1 MVSDSRAEATECMCH
16 DSTGSTQ
23 HFTGG
28 DAYNG
33 RMPFVSSRLTPVSM
47 LLAWAL
53 ALGVLMGISSAHSA
67 HATGDIT
74 VDFEV
79 TSVEITAGQD
89 IPAQITVTNSTDQD
103 LSAGTALV
111 TVDSTVL
118 GTVAEVEAW
127 LAAADGFT
135 RPGRYLDEVDVPAV
149 PAGQTITF
157 SQTLSQELARFG
169 SVWGPRGLA
178 LDYLVENTSL
188 AQGRTVTVFAAGAA
202 PSAFLGAVLALTPA
216 PDSSGIL
223 SRSELEL
230 LTGPSGLLTR
240 QLALASGRPVTVG
253 IDPRV
258 LASIS
263 LLGND
268 RPESVTR
275 WLSELSALP
284 NPSFLLA
291 YADADIAAQAQAG
304 ATQLLAP
311 VLPEIPAATSEPSAP
326 PGGEPSVSLEIEPT
340 LNNVGWPAASTVIES
355 DLEVFSQSGLVNL
368 ILSSQNISAGD
379 QRPSQA
385 VVSGFPSVVTNSAL
399 SKALEDSNT
408 GISAALL
415 AAAALDPS
423 TSGGLFAD
431 VSRETFSITELSA
444 RGQILDALLALSW
457 VSGTAPVFSADAT
470 AVTVV
475 NTPESDGRVA
485 AVKSLLERV
494 SAVQGFS
501 SVVDQPEMISGPV
514 QTDTAAVLS
523 VGWRSDSDWNAA
535 VSAQMKKS
543 FAVLNSVGVVTSSTV
558 NMVGGQ
564 VNIPVSV
571 RNDLDQPATVVVSA
585 SANNARLLVT
595 GSETITIQP
604 GAQTTAQI
612 PVQAQVS
619 NGSSLLTITLSSP
632 TGVVV
637 GSPAS
642 ISVNV
647 RADWESWGLLG
658 LGILFAGLIVAG
670 VVRTVRRKANVNGE

>member
-1 MVSDSRAEATECMCH
+1 
-16 DSTGSTQ
+16 
-23 HFTGG
+23 
-28 DAYNG
+28 
-33 RMPFVSSRLTPVSM
+33 MPFVSSRLTPVSI
-47 LLAWAL
+47 LLTWAL
-53 ALGVLMGISSAHSA
+53 AFGALLGISSTDSA
-67 HATGDIT
+67 RATGDIF
-74 VDFEV
+74 VDFQV

-89 IPAQITVTNSTDQD
+89 IPALITVTNSTDQD
-103 LSAGTALV
+103 LTAGTALV

-118 GTVAEVEAW
+118 GTVSEVEAW

-178 LDYLVENTSL
+178 LDYLVDNTSL
-188 AQGRTVTVFAAGAA
+188 AQARTVTVFATGTA
-202 PSAFLGAVLALTPA
+202 PSAFLGAVVALTPA
-216 PDSSGIL
+216 PDSPGIL

-240 QLALASGRPVTVG
+240 QLGLAAGRPVTIGV
-253 IDPRV
+253 DPRV

-263 LLGND
+263 LLGSD
-268 RPESVTR
+268 RPDSVTR

-311 VLPEIPAATSEPSAP
+311 ILPEIPATTGEPSAT
-326 PGGEPSVSLEIEPT
+326 PGGEPVVSPQVVPT
-340 LNNVGWPAASTVIES
+340 LNNVGWPAASTVVES
-355 DLEVFSQSGLVNL
+355 DLEVFAQSGLANL

-379 QRPSQA
+379 QRPSRA
-385 VVSGFPSVVTNSAL
+385 IVSGFPSVITNSAL
-399 SKALEDSNT
+399 SEALEDGNT

-444 RGQILDALLALSW
+444 RGQTLDALLALSW
-457 VSGTAPVFSADAT
+457 VSGTAPVFSADAS
-470 AVTVV
+470 AVAVV

-494 SAVQGFS
+494 SAVEGFS
-501 SVVDQPEMISGPV
+501 SVVDQPELISGPV

-523 VGWRSDSDWNAA
+523 VGWRSDSSWNAA

-658 LGILFAGLIVAG
+658 LGIVFAGLLVAG

>member
-1 MVSDSRAEATECMCH
+1 
-16 DSTGSTQ
+16 
-23 HFTGG
+23 
-28 DAYNG
+28 
-33 RMPFVSSRLTPVSM
+33 M

-53 ALGVLMGISSAHSA
+53 AFGALMGISSAHSA
-67 HATGDIT
+67 RANGDIS
-74 VDFEV
+74 VDFQV

-89 IPAQITVTNSTDQD
+89 IPALITVTNSTDQD

-118 GTVAEVEAW
+118 GTVSEVEAW

-135 RPGRYLDEVDVPAV
+135 RPGRYLDEVDIPAV
-149 PAGQTITF
+149 PSGETITF
-157 SQTLSQELARFG
+157 SQDLSQELARFG

-178 LDYLVENTSL
+178 LDYLVDNTSL
-188 AQGRTVTVFAAGAA
+188 AQARTVTVFATGAA
-202 PSAFLGAVLALTPA
+202 PSAFLGAVVALTPS
-216 PDSSGIL
+216 PDSLGIL

-240 QLALASGRPVTVG
+240 QLGLAAGRPVTIG

-258 LASIS
+258 LTSIS
-263 LLGND
+263 LLASD
-268 RPESVTR
+268 RPESVSR

-311 VLPEIPAATSEPSAP
+311 VLPEVPATPGEPSAT
-326 PGGEPSVSLEIEPT
+326 PGAEAEASLEVVPT

-355 DLEVFSQSGLVNL
+355 DLDVFTQSGLANL
-368 ILSSQNISAGD
+368 VLSSTNISSSD
-379 QRPSQA
+379 QRPSRA
-385 VVSGFPSVVTNSAL
+385 MVSGFPSVITNSAL
-399 SKALEDSNT
+399 SEALEDSNT
-408 GISAALL
+408 GVSAALL
-415 AAAALDPS
+415 AAAAIDPS
-423 TSGGLFAD
+423 TSGGMFAD

-444 RGQILDALLALSW
+444 RGQTLDALLALSW
-457 VSGTAPVFSADAT
+457 VSGSAPVFSADAS
-470 AVTVV
+470 AADLV

-485 AVKSLLERV
+485 AVKALLDRV
-494 SAVQGFS
+494 SAVEGFS
-501 SVVDQPEMISGPV
+501 SVVDQPELISGPI

-523 VGWRSDSDWNAA
+523 VGWRSESGWNAA
-535 VSAQMKKS
+535 VSAEMKKS
-543 FAVLNSVGVVTSSTV
+543 FSVLNSVGVVTSSTV

-658 LGILFAGLIVAG
+658 LGIVFAGLLVAG
-670 VVRTVRRKANVNGE
+670 VVRTVRRKANVNGA

>member
-1 MVSDSRAEATECMCH
+1 
-16 DSTGSTQ
+16 
-23 HFTGG
+23 
-28 DAYNG
+28 
-33 RMPFVSSRLTPVSM
+33 MPFVSSRLTPVSI
-47 LLAWAL
+47 LLTWAL
-53 ALGVLMGISSAHSA
+53 AFGALLGISAAHSA
-67 HATGDIT
+67 HAAGDIS
-74 VDFEV
+74 VDFQV

-89 IPAQITVTNSTDQD
+89 IPALITVTNSTDQD
-103 LSAGTALV
+103 LTAGTALV

-118 GTVAEVEAW
+118 GTVSEVEAW

-178 LDYLVENTSL
+178 LDYLVDNTSL
-188 AQGRTVTVFAAGAA
+188 AQARTVTVFATGTA
-202 PSAFLGAVLALTPA
+202 PSAFLGAVVALTPA
-216 PDSSGIL
+216 PDSPGIL

-240 QLALASGRPVTVG
+240 QLGLAAGRPVTIG

-263 LLGND
+263 LLGSD
-268 RPESVTR
+268 RPDSVTR

-284 NPSFLLA
+284 NPTFLLA

-311 VLPEIPAATSEPSAP
+311 VLPEIPATSGEPSAT
-326 PGGEPSVSLEIEPT
+326 PGGEPVVAPQVVPT
-340 LNNVGWPAASTVIES
+340 LNNVGWPAASTVVEGN
-355 DLEVFSQSGLVNL
+355 LEVFAQSGLANL
-368 ILSSQNISAGD
+368 ILSSQNISTGD
-379 QRPSQA
+379 QRPSRA
-385 VVSGFPSVVTNSAL
+385 MVSGFPSVITNSAL
-399 SKALEDSNT
+399 SAALKGSNT
-408 GISAALL
+408 SISAALL

-444 RGQILDALLALSW
+444 RGQTLDALLALSW
-457 VSGTAPVFSADAT
+457 VSGTAPDFSADSA
-470 AVTVV
+470 AVAVV
-475 NTPESDGRVA
+475 NTPESDVRVA
-485 AVKSLLERV
+485 AVKSLLERL
-494 SAVQGFS
+494 SAVEGFS
-501 SVVDQPEMISGPV
+501 SVVDQPELISGPV

-523 VGWRSDSDWNAA
+523 VGWRSDSSWNAA
-535 VSAQMKKS
+535 VSAEMKKS

-658 LGILFAGLIVAG
+658 LGVVFAGLLVAG

>member
-1 MVSDSRAEATECMCH
+1 M
-16 DSTGSTQ
+16 
-23 HFTGG
+23 TGG

-33 RMPFVSSRLTPVSM
+33 RMPFVSSRLAPVSI

-53 ALGVLMGISSAHSA
+53 ALGAFMGISSAHSA
-67 HATGDIT
+67 RANGDVS
-74 VDFEV
+74 VDFQV

-89 IPAQITVTNSTDQD
+89 IPVEITVTNSTDQD
-103 LSAGTALV
+103 FPGGAALI
-111 TVDSTVL
+111 TVASTVL
-118 GTVAEVEAW
+118 GSVSEVEAW

-135 RPGRYLDEVDVPAV
+135 RPGRYLDEIDVPEV
-149 PAGQTITF
+149 PAGETITF
-157 SQTLSQELARFG
+157 TDELSLELARFG

-178 LDYLVENTSL
+178 LDYLVDNTSL
-188 AQGRTVTVFAAGAA
+188 AQARTVTVWATGAPPA
-202 PSAFLGAVLALTPA
+202 AFLGAVVALTPA
-216 PDSSGIL
+216 PDSLGIL
-223 SRSELEL
+223 SRSDLEL

-240 QLALASGRPVTVG
+240 QLGLAAGRPVTIG

-258 LASIS
+258 LTSIT
-263 LLGND
+263 LLGSD

-275 WLSELSALP
+275 WLSELGALP
-284 NPSFLLA
+284 NPSFFLA

-304 ATQLLAP
+304 ATQLLVP
-311 VLPEIPAATSEPSAP
+311 VLPEIPATTGEPTAT
-326 PGGEPSVSLEIEPT
+326 PGGEAGASLEVVPT
-340 LNNVGWPAASTVIES
+340 LNNVGWPAASTVFES
-355 DLEVFSQSGLVNL
+355 DLEVFAQSGLANL
-368 ILSSQNISAGD
+368 VLSSTNISSSD
-379 QRPSQA
+379 QRPSRA
-385 VVSGFPSVVTNSAL
+385 MVSGFPSVITNSAL
-399 SKALEDSNT
+399 SEALEDSNT
-408 GISAALL
+408 GVSAALL
-415 AAAALDPS
+415 AAAAIDPS
-423 TSGGLFAD
+423 SGGIFAD

-444 RGQILDALLALSW
+444 RGQTLDALLALSW
-457 VSGTAPVFSADAT
+457 VSGSAPVFSAEAS
-470 AVTVV
+470 AVDLV

-485 AVKSLLERV
+485 AVKALLERV
-494 SAVQGFS
+494 SAVEGFS
-501 SVVDQPEMISGPV
+501 SVVDQPELISGPV

-523 VGWRSDSDWNAA
+523 VGWRSDSSWNAA

-543 FAVLNSVGVVTSSTV
+543 FSVLNSVGVVTSSTV

-632 TGVVV
+632 AGVVV

-658 LGILFAGLIVAG
+658 LGIVFAGLLVAG
-670 VVRTVRRKANVNGE
+670 VVRTVRRKANVNGA

>member
-1 MVSDSRAEATECMCH
+1 MCH

-33 RMPFVSSRLTPVSM
+33 RMPFVSSRLTPVSI
-47 LLAWAL
+47 LLAWVV
-53 ALGVLMGISSAHSA
+53 ALGALLGISSAHSA
-67 HATGDIT
+67 RATGDIS
-74 VDFEV
+74 VDFQV
-79 TSVEITAGQD
+79 TSLEITAGQD
-89 IPAQITVTNSTDQD
+89 IPALITVTNSTDQD
-103 LSAGTALV
+103 LTAGTALV

-118 GTVAEVEAW
+118 GSVSEVEAW

-188 AQGRTVTVFAAGAA
+188 AQARTVTVFATGTA
-202 PSAFLGAVLALTPA
+202 PSAFLGAVVALTPA
-216 PDSSGIL
+216 PDSPGIL

-240 QLALASGRPVTVG
+240 QLGLAAGRPVTIG

-258 LASIS
+258 LNSIS

-268 RPESVTR
+268 RPDSVTR

-284 NPSFLLA
+284 NPTFLLA

-311 VLPEIPAATSEPSAP
+311 VLPEIPATTGEPSAT
-326 PGGEPSVSLEIEPT
+326 PGGEPVVAPQVVPT
-340 LNNVGWPAASTVIES
+340 LNNVGWPAASTVVES
-355 DLEVFSQSGLVNL
+355 DLEVFAQSGLANL

-379 QRPSQA
+379 QRPSRA
-385 VVSGFPSVVTNSAL
+385 IVSGFPSVITNSAL
-399 SKALEDSNT
+399 SEALEDGNT

-423 TSGGLFAD
+423 TSGGMFAD

-444 RGQILDALLALSW
+444 RGQTLDALLALSW
-457 VSGTAPVFSADAT
+457 VSGTAPVFSADAS
-470 AVTVV
+470 AVAVV

-494 SAVQGFS
+494 SAVEGFS
-501 SVVDQPEMISGPV
+501 SVVDQPELISGPV

-523 VGWRSDSDWNAA
+523 VGWRSDSSWNAA

-658 LGILFAGLIVAG
+658 LGIVFAGLLVAG

>member
-1 MVSDSRAEATECMCH
+1 
-16 DSTGSTQ
+16 
-23 HFTGG
+23 
-28 DAYNG
+28 
-33 RMPFVSSRLTPVSM
+33 MPFVSSRLTPVSI

-53 ALGVLMGISSAHSA
+53 ALGTFIGVSSAHSA
-67 HATGDIT
+67 HASDDVT
-74 VDFEV
+74 VNFQV
-79 TSVEITAGQD
+79 TSLEITDGQA
-89 IPAQITVTNSTDQD
+89 IPVEITVTNSTDQD
-103 LSAGTALV
+103 LQAGTALV

-118 GTVAEVEAW
+118 GSVSEVEAW

-135 RPGRYLDEVDVPAV
+135 RPGRYLDEIEIPEV
-149 PAGQTITF
+149 PAGESITV
-157 SQTLSQELARFG
+157 TDGLSPELARFG
-169 SVWGPRGLA
+169 EVWGPRGLA
-178 LDYLVENTSL
+178 LDYLVDNTSL
-188 AQGRTVTVFAAGAA
+188 AQARTVTVWATGAA
-202 PSAFLGAVLALTPA
+202 PSVSLGAVLALSPA
-216 PDSSGIL
+216 PDSPGIL

-240 QLALASGRPVTVG
+240 QLGLASGRPVTIG

-258 LASIS
+258 LASIAQ
-263 LLGND
+263 LGSD
-268 RPESVTR
+268 RPDSVTR
-275 WLSELSALP
+275 WLSELAALP
-284 NPSFLLA
+284 NPSFFLA

-311 VLPEIPAATSEPSAP
+311 SLPAAPNTTVEPTAT
-326 PGGEPSVSLEIEPT
+326 PGGEPNVSTDLVPQLT
-340 LNNVGWPAASTVIES
+340 NVGWPAASSVIDS
-355 DLEVFSQSGLVNL
+355 DLGVFAQSGLANL
-368 ILSSQNISAGD
+368 VLSSNNLSAGD
-379 QRPSQA
+379 QRPSRA
-385 VVSGFPSVVTNSAL
+385 MVSGFPSVITNSAL
-399 SKALEDSNT
+399 SKALEDSDT
-408 GISAALL
+408 GVSAGLL
-415 AAAALDPS
+415 AAAAIDPS
-423 TSGGLFAD
+423 TAGGLFAE

-444 RGQILDALLALSW
+444 RGQLIDALLALSW
-457 VSGTAPVFSADAT
+457 VSGSAPTFST
-470 AVTVV
+470 ETPAVDLL
-475 NTPESDGRVA
+475 NTPESNGRVA
-485 AVKSLLERV
+485 AVKALLERV

-501 SVVDQPEMISGPV
+501 SVADQPELISGPV
-514 QTDTAAVLS
+514 QRDIAAVLS
-523 VGWRSDSDWNAA
+523 VGWRSASNWNAA

-658 LGILFAGLIVAG
+658 LGVLFAGLIVAG
-670 VVRTVRRKANVNGE
+670 VVRTVRRKANVNGA